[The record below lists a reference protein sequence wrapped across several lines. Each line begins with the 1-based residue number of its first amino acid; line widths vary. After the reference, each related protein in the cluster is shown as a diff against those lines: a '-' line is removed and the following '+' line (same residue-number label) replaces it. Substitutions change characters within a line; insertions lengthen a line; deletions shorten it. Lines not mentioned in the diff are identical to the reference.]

1 MIASPPTHVHPLS
14 RSMRQPPGGGGSG
27 SRRRCTSLAGRRT
40 GRGLFHGD
48 RPWFYSDP
56 PSPPYLAGGST
67 AVESS
72 NPHTPPNFLRIAAWS
87 KIFRVLLLYGHSPST
102 TVNLK
107 RSLSHATI
115 YLTGGGVYRYS
126 RELGRLR
133 VSTTRHG
140 METTE
145 TPCRPDDR
153 CRWAPRHYAVSG
165 EDDRSRRY
173 LLIEGLCSITV
184 LTDSKPA

>member
-1 MIASPPTHVHPLS
+1 MFTLCLVLCGSLREGEGQARGADAPASRGGV
-14 RSMRQPPGGGGSG
+14 RGAAYSMVTGHGS
-27 SRRRCTSLAGRRT
+27 TVT
-40 GRGLFHGD
+40 
-48 RPWFYSDP
+48 P